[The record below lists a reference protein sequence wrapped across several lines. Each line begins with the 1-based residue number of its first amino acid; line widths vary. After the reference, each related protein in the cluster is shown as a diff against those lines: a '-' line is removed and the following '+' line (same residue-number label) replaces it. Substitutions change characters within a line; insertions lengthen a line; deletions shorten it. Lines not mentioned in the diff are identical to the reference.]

1 MDFVCINVVATHV
14 QLQIGASIVLESSKS
29 LTGRKKQMNKKPLSC
44 SLPGT
49 SKMKKNKD
57 KKDCCVIFFVSFHF
71 RKEHAC
77 GLLLWQVH
85 LMGGNQLRD
94 TRFLS

>member
-49 SKMKKNKD
+49 SKMKKK
-57 KKDCCVIFFVSFHF
+57 
-71 RKEHAC
+71 
-77 GLLLWQVH
+77 
-85 LMGGNQLRD
+85 
-94 TRFLS
+94 